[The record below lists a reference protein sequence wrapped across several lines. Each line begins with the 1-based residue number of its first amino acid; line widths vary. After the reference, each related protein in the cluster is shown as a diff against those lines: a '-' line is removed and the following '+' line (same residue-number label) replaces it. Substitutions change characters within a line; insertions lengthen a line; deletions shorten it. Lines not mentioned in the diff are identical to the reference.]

1 MAHVS
6 QEISPSGPAL
16 HLKGRCHI
24 AHERVT
30 AGTAGSRTAGPL
42 DGVRVIYCGGWMIV
56 GVSVLSAWWLT
67 IADIADI
74 ISPPHQQPN
83 PAWMRRDVDAGFSRF
98 SLSISLSLSLSLSL
112 VLGVQRR
119 RSLAHRRRANMA
131 HMRQQRPDYGHGFKL
146 KVLTTVQVVPSAL
159 GSGIPQRYRGTSLI
173 RKRTPPG
180 PYRRPMPKVLRGS

>member
-1 MAHVS
+1 MRVATILSPNLGQCKCWMLFSRRANMAHVS

-112 VLGVQRR
+112 
-119 RSLAHRRRANMA
+119 SRA
-131 HMRQQRPDYGHGFKL
+131 
-146 KVLTTVQVVPSAL
+146 
-159 GSGIPQRYRGTSLI
+159 
-173 RKRTPPG
+173 
-180 PYRRPMPKVLRGS
+180 RGSATKISGPPPSSEYGTYATAKARLWPWF